1 MLVDT
6 HAHIYDETYKNID
19 EIINNATDNGIY
31 KIINCAESLKTSKE
45 IMLLKAKHENILFCS
60 FGIHPAYANEIDEEK
75 LKELEDLIKKNK
87 PVAVGEIGLDYHY
100 ENVDREKQKEIFIKQ
115 LGFAEKYKL
124 PVIIHS
130 RDATEDTINILKKY
144 KLKGIIHCF
153 TGSVETAKEYIKL
166 GYVLGIGGVV
176 TFKNSKLIETVKQI
190 GIENIVL
197 ETDCPYISPEP
208 FRGQKNEPKNIK
220 IIAEYIVKNL
230 NINLKDL
237 EVITNENISR
247 IFDIQ

>member
-6 HAHIYDETYKNID
+6 HAHIYDETYDNID

-45 IMLLKAKHENILFCS
+45 ILLLKSKHENVLFCS
-60 FGIHPAYANEIDEEK
+60 FGIHPAYASETSKEE
-75 LKELEDLIKKNK
+75 LMELEELIKNNK
-87 PVAVGEIGLDYHY
+87 PLAVGEIGLDYHY
-100 ENVDREKQKEIFIKQ
+100 ENIDKEKQKKIFIKQ
-115 LGFAEKYKL
+115 LDFAVKYNL

-153 TGSVETAKEYIKL
+153 TGSIETARKYIKL

-197 ETDCPYISPEP
+197 ETDCPYMTPEP

-220 IIAEYIVKNL
+220 NIAEYIAKNL
-230 NINLKDL
+230 NISLKNL
-237 EVITNENISR
+237 EFITNENIGR
-247 IFDIQ
+247 IFDI